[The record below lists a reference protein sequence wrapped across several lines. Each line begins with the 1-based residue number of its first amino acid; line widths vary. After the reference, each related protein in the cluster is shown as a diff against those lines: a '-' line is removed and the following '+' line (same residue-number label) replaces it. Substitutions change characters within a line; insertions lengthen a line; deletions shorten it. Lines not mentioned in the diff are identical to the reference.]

1 MRSLLLPPS
10 PCGPFCCPRH
20 CLCLTSGSVLCSRW
34 VVDTDPEWNVPEQ
47 QVLTLSYCEDGSLVT
62 QDEPPVCLG
71 SITPSA
77 QLPDGKP
84 LRYGVTLALFTAAS
98 CALALT
104 GFWQQSQRL
113 PTVVGQI
120 QP

>member
-1 MRSLLLPPS
+1 M
-10 PCGPFCCPRH
+10 
-20 CLCLTSGSVLCSRW
+20 
-34 VVDTDPEWNVPEQ
+34 DTDPERNVPEQ

-62 QDEPPVCLG
+62 EDTPPVCLG

-84 LRYGVTLALFTAAS
+84 LRYGITVALLAAVS
-98 CALALT
+98 CGLSLN
-104 GFWQQSQRL
+104 GFQQQSQRL
-113 PTVVGQI
+113 LTVAGQN